1 MIRVVICDDHE
12 MVREALSAVLNL
24 EDDISVVG
32 MSDSLVTTRSAIDAA
47 VPDVL
52 VVDVRLQG
60 ESGLDIARMVR
71 SDYAN
76 VKIIV
81 LTSFK
86 SDEALVEASE
96 IGASAFLIKT
106 GSADELIRVI
116 RDIAGGKKLIDA
128 AEVQAAIDSLEKKG
142 LSIVRGLDSNDRQIA
157 RLISLG
163 YSDKQIAETVFLG
176 LQTVRNRVS
185 RLLTRFEKENR
196 TQLALFFAEYHNDIT
211 DKSEI
216 AGTSKGLTEKQ
227 SPL

>member
-1 MIRVVICDDHE
+1 M
-12 MVREALSAVLNL
+12 
-24 EDDISVVG
+24 
-32 MSDSLVTTRSAIDAA
+32 
-47 VPDVL
+47 
-52 VVDVRLQG
+52 
-60 ESGLDIARMVR
+60 
-71 SDYAN
+71 
-76 VKIIV
+76 

-116 RDIAGGKKLIDA
+116 REIAGGKKLIDA

-196 TQLALFFAEYHNDIT
+196 TQLALFFAEYHSDIT
-211 DKSEI
+211 DKAE
-216 AGTSKGLTEKQ
+216 
-227 SPL
+227 